1 MKNLR
6 HGKAGGF
13 SSMRTRPTKSSGL
26 PVPESETKVTLQIEG
41 HRTVLLHEAVS
52 SLNIKPMDTIVDAT
66 LGGAGHA
73 LSMANLLN
81 EKGTF
86 VGFDLDSDA
95 LERSKKILAGV
106 KPRVELI
113 HANFRE
119 LSRELDARSIGAI
132 DGALFDLGWSTFQL
146 NVSRGFS
153 FMRDE
158 PLHMTYGDPAAALF
172 TARTIVNDWAE
183 NSIADVIYGW
193 GEERFARRIARN
205 IVEYRQKKAIETSGQ
220 LAEIVRFSIPAP
232 ARNGRTHPATK
243 TFQALRIAVN
253 DELGALKDG
262 LFSAWQRLNA
272 GGRLAVITFHSLEDR
287 VVKRQFQEWAKE
299 DGELVYKKPLPPT
312 LEEVRS
318 NPRARSAKLRVIEKK
333 NPKEI

>member
-106 KPRVELI
+106 KPRPLVAPTHYSMLLPVALSAAVVELSM
-113 HANFRE
+113 F
-119 LSRELDARSIGAI
+119 
-132 DGALFDLGWSTFQL
+132 FDLPACF
-146 NVSRGFS
+146 NASRICFLVMTSPNSSGS
-153 FMRDE
+153 FG
-158 PLHMTYGDPAAALF
+158 LV
-172 TARTIVNDWAE
+172 AR
-183 NSIADVIYGW
+183 
-193 GEERFARRIARN
+193 
-205 IVEYRQKKAIETSGQ
+205 
-220 LAEIVRFSIPAP
+220 
-232 ARNGRTHPATK
+232 
-243 TFQALRIAVN
+243 
-253 DELGALKDG
+253 
-262 LFSAWQRLNA
+262 
-272 GGRLAVITFHSLEDR
+272 
-287 VVKRQFQEWAKE
+287 
-299 DGELVYKKPLPPT
+299 
-312 LEEVRS
+312 
-318 NPRARSAKLRVIEKK
+318 
-333 NPKEI
+333 